1 MNSTTTIVQ
10 YVTINGTFHFVI
22 PIAYC
27 KEETPLSCKLLLEKP
42 AENSFDCYRKEQ
54 GREY

>member
-1 MNSTTTIVQ
+1 MNSTTPIVQ